1 MYVLALEV
9 ELRMAGCHSLKEK
22 RAVVKPIVEG
32 SRHRFGVAAAEV
44 GDQDRRQFAR
54 LGFAAVASS
63 ASHAG
68 AIIDEVERFVW
79 SFAELEVCA
88 ADRHWMEVAT

>member
-9 ELRMAGCHSLKEK
+9 EFRMPQSHSLKDK
-22 RAVVKPIVEG
+22 RAFVKPVVEG
-32 SRHRFGVAAAEV
+32 SRRRFGVSAAEV
-44 GDQDRRQFAR
+44 GDHDRRQFAR

-79 SFAELEVCA
+79 SFPELEVCA
-88 ADRHWMEVAT
+88 ADRHWLELAT